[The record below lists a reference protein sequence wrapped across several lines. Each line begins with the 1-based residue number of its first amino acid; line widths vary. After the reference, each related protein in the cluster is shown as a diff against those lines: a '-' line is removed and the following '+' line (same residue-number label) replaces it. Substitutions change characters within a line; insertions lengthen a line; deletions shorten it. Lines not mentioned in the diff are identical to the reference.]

1 MEEIRLLI
9 DHLLCTKCIMEI
21 ISFTPADNL
30 YLLPH
35 HRGKC
40 TKKSSDNPSTK
51 WVTLKELQVVTRIRS
66 QVCLASKMI
75 HSLHVQLEMHSFY
88 AGGNA
93 LASFYAL
100 LSRVPTCQRSSLK
113 FIQPGRKLSDTSSLV
128 WREGQSALM
137 ASTRGA
143 KESLVIMALALDACS
158 RNLRSFS
165 VSWEMPGIMMAPDTT
180 QRGDVDWETGKT
192 PVNRSRPDIPR

>member
-1 MEEIRLLI
+1 
-9 DHLLCTKCIMEI
+9 
-21 ISFTPADNL
+21 
-30 YLLPH
+30 
-35 HRGKC
+35 
-40 TKKSSDNPSTK
+40 
-51 WVTLKELQVVTRIRS
+51 
-66 QVCLASKMI
+66 MI

-143 KESLVIMALALDACS
+143 KESLVIMALALDAAAEIWGLFLSAERCQES
-158 RNLRSFS
+158 WWPLIPQERGCWLGDREDPCEQVQTRYSQIEAGGPEILRMPELGKALLMIKYWNSETIYRAFTHAKNFACIISFNS
-165 VSWEMPGIMMAPDTT
+165 YNPG
-180 QRGDVDWETGKT
+180 K
-192 PVNRSRPDIPR
+192 